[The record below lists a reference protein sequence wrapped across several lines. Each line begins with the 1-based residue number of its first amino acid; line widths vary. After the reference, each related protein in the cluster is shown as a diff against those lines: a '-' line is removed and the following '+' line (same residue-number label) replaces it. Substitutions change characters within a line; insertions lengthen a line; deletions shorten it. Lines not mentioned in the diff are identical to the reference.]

1 MEHRG
6 RDYAAAGLIGTAAVF
21 AMLPVATILGTGGLW
36 TMPDADAAQAL
47 TGHLAFQAPGW
58 HWPLLLAPDLAWPGG
73 SSIAMTDSNPL
84 FSLAA
89 KLAAGALGRP
99 VNLLGLWV
107 ALCWALQPMAA
118 VYAVRSMAGRPLP
131 IEAVLA
137 AAVLSLLCPAWL
149 MRFHHVN
156 LLGHFLL
163 LVTLG
168 LAVRMTRAPRGHPW
182 WTAGVF
188 LTVAILMHPYLFLF
202 AAVMLST
209 PALNRM
215 VMAGRAAWP
224 CVAAYGV
231 CCACPVALLWLL
243 SGSLGMHASGFGVDS
258 MNLLSPVWPQ
268 LSGLFGAGLPII
280 DATGGQYEGFNYQ
293 GAGVLLLIAVAALSL
308 CSSRRRLSLPAR
320 PLSAMLVPMVALTLL
335 ALTPRVYAGHWLV
348 LPLPLC
354 PWDRVLALVRAS
366 GRAFWVVGY
375 ALMTGSV
382 VLLAVRLPRRALI
395 PLLTVAVILQ
405 IIDTRPLRA
414 SAAAFFAG
422 SGQSSPSFAL
432 SKDATLLR
440 IVPACAIAPF
450 ADRLRLVAIRQGLHL
465 ADMRLAHPY
474 RAVECQKALAI
485 GLTTEMASGEA
496 RFFLPVAAANL
507 RSAALGA
514 EAKCFDTGNGVLCSR
529 AARALSPRFK

>member
-6 RDYAAAGLIGTAAVF
+6 RDYAAAGLIGMGAMF
-21 AMLPVATILGTGGLW
+21 AMLPAAMIVGTGGLW
-36 TMPDADAAQAL
+36 TMPDGDAAQAL

-84 FSLAA
+84 ASLVG

-99 VNLLGLWV
+99 VNLLGVWV
-107 ALCWALQPMAA
+107 ALCWVLQPVAA

-131 IEAVLA
+131 MEAVLA

-149 MRFHHVN
+149 MRSHHVN

-163 LVTLG
+163 LMAVG
-168 LAVRMTRAPRGHPW
+168 LAVGLVRTPRGRLW
-182 WTAGVF
+182 WTTGVF
-188 LTVAILMHPYLFLF
+188 LTLAILVHPYLFLF

-209 PALNRM
+209 PVLNEVFAVRW
-215 VMAGRAAWP
+215 AAWP

-231 CCACPVALLWLL
+231 CCVVPVALLWLL
-243 SGSLGMHASGFGVDS
+243 SGNLGMHAPGFGVYS

-268 LSGLFGAGLPII
+268 FSGLFGVGLPVI

-293 GAGVLLLIAVAALSL
+293 GAGVLLLLLAAGLSL
-308 CSSRRRLSLPAR
+308 CLRTAQRRMAGRTGLAL
-320 PLSAMLVPMVALTLL
+320 LVPLALLTLL

-348 LPLPLC
+348 LPLPIS
-354 PWDRVLALVRAS
+354 PWDKLLASMRAS
-366 GRAFWVVGY
+366 GRAFWIVGY
-375 ALMTGSV
+375 ALTTGSI
-382 VLLAVRLPRRALI
+382 VLLALRLPRRALA
-395 PLLTVAVILQ
+395 PLLTAAVVLQ

-422 SGQSSPSFAL
+422 FGQASPPFVL
-432 SKDATLLR
+432 PQDAALLR
-440 IVPACAIAPF
+440 IVPACQFSPF

-474 RAVECQKALAI
+474 RSSECQRELTT
-485 GLTTEMASGEA
+485 GLTTAMSSGEA
-496 RFFLPVAAANL
+496 RFFLPIAVADLHA
-507 RSAALGA
+507 AALGA
-514 EAKCFDTGNGVLCSR
+514 EARCSVSGKGVLCTR
-529 AARALSPRFK
+529 ATRGLSAGDR